1 MNGMQMGAP
10 AGGDAIGVAML
21 ILGALVTIGSFAL
34 AIKFTLWPGETEA
47 DHPKYLILRDD
58 R

>member
-34 AIKFTLWPGETEA
+34 AIKFTLWPG
-47 DHPKYLILRDD
+47 
-58 R
+58 